1 MDRHTSLAR
10 KLGQAPH
17 LSPLRRKAKKL
28 GLPHPED
35 WIALAVARGCKHYDN
50 QREVRPVSQIA
61 LSNEELSALC
71 LSSANPYHPPLI
83 RVAAQLLS
91 DPNTDIP
98 KLVHLCAQEH
108 ALTALKWIATAGQ
121 ETEPDNV
128 FWEKLQQEIRP
139 LLKDQP
145 FPTAVFPHASRFRVE
160 TGFQRYAKI
169 KVIEKKWLRP
179 TR

>member
-1 MDRHTSLAR
+1 MDRHETLAR

-17 LSPLRRKAKKL
+17 LSPLRRKAKQL
-28 GLPHPED
+28 GLLDPDD

-50 QREVRPVSQIA
+50 QRRIRVVTQSL

-71 LSSANPYHPPLI
+71 LSSANPYYPPLI

-108 ALTALKWIATAGQ
+108 ALLALKWITIAGKD
-121 ETEPDNV
+121 TEPGNV
-128 FWEKLQQEIRP
+128 FWEKLQHEIQP
-139 LLKDQP
+139 LLKNQP
-145 FPTAVFPHASRFRVE
+145 FPTAVFPHPSRFRVE
-160 TGFQRYAKI
+160 SGFQRHAKI
-169 KVIEKKWLRP
+169 KVIDRKWLRP
-179 TR
+179 TH